1 MERKK
6 VETKVGVFLVG
17 RLEYWRSFCPKNS
30 QPQKIKRKNLVA
42 QEGRVWSSIVIL
54 DFVRR
59 IKGRTDPIRERQR
72 DFYFIISRLLYKK
85 LFGRKRAKG
94 LFGQFGILLF
104 FLYSLLFFP
113 FFFCLQL
120 TMLSPLVRRAVQ
132 PANLAARSFHSST
145 AARLAMPV
153 TNAPTSAYAKE
164 KQSNGK
170 YLVTLI
176 PGDGIGPEVSHFME
190 LSLVRRGSRRCRSDQ
205 SSSSSS

>member
-113 FFFCLQL
+113 FFFAYS
-120 TMLSPLVRRAVQ
+120 SPCCRHWFDVLCNLPIWQ
-132 PANLAARSFHSST
+132 PGRFTLPQ
-145 AARLAMPV
+145 RLDLLC
-153 TNAPTSAYAKE
+153 
-164 KQSNGK
+164 Q
-170 YLVTLI
+170 
-176 PGDGIGPEVSHFME
+176 
-190 LSLVRRGSRRCRSDQ
+190 
-205 SSSSSS
+205 